1 MIPKV
6 CRIEKD
12 VACILIGEGL
22 KYFVFNPSIDEK
34 NPPTYTEF
42 SFDSGM
48 SFKNV
53 FFPEKESLIAK
64 IDFFQK
70 IEEWYTVR
78 GIPYTLGLLLHGE
91 PGCGKTSA
99 IKAIANM
106 TSRHIISLLKD
117 PTKKYTSVP
126 LRI

>member
-53 FFPEKESLIAK
+53 FFPEKEDLIAK

-70 IEEWYTVR
+70 N
-78 GIPYTLGLLLHGE
+78 GIKKEVFHTPLDSFSME
-91 PGCGKTSA
+91 
-99 IKAIANM
+99 
-106 TSRHIISLLKD
+106 SLDVQSKQLQ
-117 PTKKYTSVP
+117 
-126 LRI
+126 I